1 MLLNRNKN
9 VCPKGLSLI
18 QQGKNKT
25 VRALIF
31 KKNRVALEDKQMHRL
46 TKMARRCVESK
57 DSISAFVSVL
67 DLQEVADLDFVDY
80 VVVI

>member
-1 MLLNRNKN
+1 MLLSKNRN

-18 QQGKNKT
+18 EQGKNKT

-31 KKNRVALEDKQMHRL
+31 KKSRGVLEDKQLQRL
-46 TKMARRCVESK
+46 AKTARRYTESR

-67 DLQEVADLDFVDY
+67 DLQEIADLDFVDY